1 MKRKKLYIFISILT
15 SIFLFSTAAICNQCA
30 ATPEEEKTVIEEG
43 EEVGGEVTEEE
54 EENEKESEETIEE
67 KSKVTEEAKE
77 EKEQTPET
85 KSGDEPQDKN
95 LASTK
100 LRVEIY
106 ESGYLIRNEEVL
118 HKYDFIQYVG
128 DTDHNNPCKGFISY
142 DITPLAGVTIESAI
156 LTLAP
161 FRGGGDPSSFYPIC
175 LYATS
180 WGTRSLTQSD
190 FALAG
195 ILVGQSYSENIECTT
210 DSLKDELQ
218 RAIDDGKDRFQLMF
232 YFTGIETDSDNQWD
246 GWSYSA
252 QADDLG
258 HFIINYIP

>member
-15 SIFLFSTAAICNQCA
+15 SIFLFSTAAICNQYA
-30 ATPEEEKTVIEEG
+30 APPEEEKTGIG
-43 EEVGGEVTEEE
+43 EEVAEAAEEEIGEEATEEE
-54 EENEKESEETIEE
+54 EETEEESEETIEE
-67 KSKVTEEAKE
+67 K
-77 EKEQTPET
+77 EQTSET
-85 KSGDEPQDKN
+85 KSGGEPQEKN

-106 ESGYLIRNEEVL
+106 ESGCLIRNEEVL

-128 DTDHNNPCKGFISY
+128 DTSSNNPCKGFISY
-142 DITPLAGVTIESAI
+142 DITPLAGVTIESVI

-161 FRGGGDPSSFYPIC
+161 FRGCGDPSSFYPISIFV
-175 LYATS
+175 TG
-180 WGTRSLTQSD
+180 WGAEPIIRSD
-190 FALAG
+190 FDLSG
-195 ILVGQSYSENIECTT
+195 ILVGQFSNENIECTT

-218 RAIDDGKDRFQLMF
+218 RSIDDGKNRFQLMF
-232 YFTGIETDSDNQWD
+232 YFTGLETDSDNQWD

-252 QADDLG
+252 QDDDLG